1 MAGIDQALKHKLNPN
16 ILLIVLPNNLKTC
29 YPKLKQYTL
38 AGDPNSTILTQ
49 FVTDGTLRR
58 KNGAQSVHTK
68 LLLQMAAKR
77 GNILWV
83 PKYEEDIDSKLAGV
97 MLLGIDSASKAS
109 KTIMAACGTTNS
121 TFSLLASSTKEFES
135 I

>member
-1 MAGIDQALKHKLNPN
+1 M
-16 ILLIVLPNNLKTC
+16 KTA

-38 AGDPNSTILTQ
+38 VGDSNSNVLTQ

-58 KNGAQSVHTK
+58 KSGAQSVHTK

-83 PKYEEDIDSKLAGV
+83 PSYDDELDRKLAGV
-97 MLLGIDSASKAS
+97 MLIGLDSAAKSGKS
-109 KTIMAACGTTNS
+109 IMASCGTINS
-121 TFSLLASSTKEFES
+121 TFSLLASSTKDF
-135 I
+135 